1 MEDSVKIEV
10 KKYCAALSA
19 HYNKE
24 LVDSEAALLARL
36 DVKPIFPKDVIDFL
50 KAMAALGSRETI
62 EPEGYD
68 GEAMVRLAET
78 VGHKRGYLY
87 ALTYLIDVA
96 EGGQTNNSESNV

>member
-1 MEDSVKIEV
+1 MEQHEKVEV

-19 HYNKE
+19 HYNKQ
-24 LVDSEAALLARL
+24 LVESEPALMARM
-36 DVKPIFPKDVIDFL
+36 DCKPLFPPDVIDFL
-50 KAMAALGSRETI
+50 RTMVVLGSRETI
-62 EPEGYD
+62 EPDGYD

-96 EGGQTNNSESNV
+96 EGGQTISSEE